1 MHPKPHAFKG
11 ATWMALAT
19 VLLLGACANPPAGPT
34 QTDGTYCF
42 NPGRSNS
49 KSKTCTPVAVPS
61 EQAQAQARQFAP
73 VPGAAA
79 LYVVRNRLDDA
90 HNRVPV
96 SVDGRAP
103 VITVPGSVLR
113 VLLAPGQHRVSLDWD
128 GKRVD
133 LDVKACGGEWVRPTR
148 IVGKLVFSALF
159 RNLKKESLHEVHPM
173 RRRQPAVR
181 VWSRKSRR

>member
-133 LDVKACGGEWVRPTR
+133 LDVKA
-148 IVGKLVFSALF
+148 SADQVLF
-159 RNLKKESLHEVHPM
+159 AEIEGSSWSSGSHYQWYAPDAER
-173 RRRQPAVR
+173 
-181 VWSRKSRR
+181 SRKRAGSARLIADLDLRR